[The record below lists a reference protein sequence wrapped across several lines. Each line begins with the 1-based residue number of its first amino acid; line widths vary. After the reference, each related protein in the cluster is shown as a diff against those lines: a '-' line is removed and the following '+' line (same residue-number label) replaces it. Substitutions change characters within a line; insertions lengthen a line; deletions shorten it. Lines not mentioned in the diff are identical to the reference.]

1 MSPAAN
7 ESDDTSIGDKR
18 ICSDCIEEEYLQA
31 KIEKT
36 REKAKCDYCGTRG
49 KTVSIGDLADDVQG
63 AFRRH
68 YYRTPVDAS
77 DFEYLMMK
85 ETDYEWE
92 REGQPAVYAIQEAVH
107 IPHDAA
113 EDVRQLLE
121 GRNYDMDDA
130 AMRVESE
137 FDSDSHYEE
146 GTADTS
152 ELHESWQRFRTSLKT
167 EARLFNRAAEAML
180 DSIFDGLDAHAT
192 RDRKK
197 VIVDAGPG
205 KQISALYRARVFQS
219 DEKLEQALKRPDREL
234 GPPPPVAAS
243 AGRMN
248 SRGIAVFYGATSA
261 VVALA
266 ETRPPVGSRVL
277 VGRFGI
283 SRPLRL
289 LDVEALRSIYVTG
302 SIFDPEHLE
311 RLKKAKFL
319 ASLSHQITQ
328 PVMPDDEPFEYLVT
342 QAIADYLANRTVPP
356 VDGIIYSSVQNG
368 GSKKNVVLF
377 HKSARVGDLDVPEG
391 TEISAHLYEHS
402 DEGVTPDYLVFESVP
417 PVKEEKND
425 KDEFFSLSIH
435 SPPQASHYGDVREPA
450 LRVDTA
456 SLRVHHV
463 ERVTFKTDDFKVN
476 WHRTERNEKE
486 DF

>member
-7 ESDDTSIGDKR
+7 ESDDKSIEDKQ

-31 KIEKT
+31 KIE
-36 REKAKCDYCGTRG
+36 RNRQMAKCDYCGMRG
-49 KTVSIGDLADDVQG
+49 KTVSIGDLADDVQR
-63 AFRRH
+63 AFGSH

-92 REGQPAVYAIQEAVH
+92 REGQLAVYAIQEAAH
-107 IPHDAA
+107 IPDDAA
-113 EDVRQLLE
+113 EDVRHVLE

-130 AMRVESE
+130 AMGGESE

-146 GTADTS
+146 CTADTS
-152 ELHESWQRFRTSLKT
+152 ELHEGWQRFRTSLKT
-167 EARLFNRAAEAML
+167 EARLFNRAAEAIL
-180 DSIFDGLDAHAT
+180 DSIFDGLEAHAT
-192 RDRKK
+192 RDRKN

-205 KQISALYRARVFQS
+205 KQISALYRARAFQS

-248 SRGIAVFYGATSA
+248 SRGISVFYGATSA
-261 VVALA
+261 AVALA

-283 SRPLRL
+283 IRPLRL
-289 LDVEALRSIYVTG
+289 LDVEALRSIYVAG
-302 SIFDPEHLE
+302 SIFNPEHLE
-311 RLKKAKFL
+311 RLKKARFL

-328 PVMPDDEPFEYLVT
+328 PVMPDDETFEYLVT
-342 QAIADYLANRTVPP
+342 QAIADYLATKSVPP
-356 VDGIIYSSVQNG
+356 VDGIIYPSVQNG
-368 GSKKNVVLF
+368 RSKKNVVLF
-377 HKSARVGDLDVPEG
+377 HKSARVGDLDIPEG
-391 TEISAHLYEHS
+391 TEIKAHLYEHS
-402 DEGVTPDYLVFESVP
+402 DEGVTPDYWVFESVP
-417 PVKEEKND
+417 PIKEEKND
-425 KDEFFSLSIH
+425 NDDFFPLSTH
-435 SPPQASHYGDVREPA
+435 FYKQASHYCDVREPA

-463 ERVTFKTDDFKVN
+463 ERVTFKTYDFKVN
-476 WHRTERNEKE
+476 RHRTGEK
-486 DF
+486 

>member
-1 MSPAAN
+1 MSAAAN
-7 ESDDTSIGDKR
+7 KSDDTPIEDKW
-18 ICSDCIEEEYLQA
+18 ICSACIEEEYLQA
-31 KIEKT
+31 KVEKAGE
-36 REKAKCDYCGTRG
+36 RAKCDYCGTRG
-49 KTVSIGDLADDVQG
+49 KTISIGDLADDVQG
-63 AFRRH
+63 AFERH

-77 DFEYLMMK
+77 DFEYMMMK
-85 ETDYEWE
+85 ETNYQWE
-92 REGQPAVYAIQEAVH
+92 REGQPAVYAIEEVAH

-113 EDVRQLLE
+113 EDVRQVLE

-130 AMRVESE
+130 AMGGESE

-146 GTADTS
+146 GIADTS

-167 EARLFNRAAEAML
+167 EARLFNRTAEAML
-180 DSIFDGLDAHAT
+180 DSVFDGLDAHAT

-205 KQISALYRARVFQS
+205 KKISALYRARVFQS

-234 GPPPPVAAS
+234 GPPPSVAAS

-261 VVALA
+261 AVALA

-277 VGRFGI
+277 VGRFEI
-283 SRPLRL
+283 IRPLRL
-289 LDVEALRSIYVTG
+289 LDVEALRSIYIQG

-342 QAIADYLANRTVPP
+342 QAIADYLATRTAPL
-356 VDGIIYSSVQNG
+356 DGIIYPSVQNG

-377 HKSARVGDLDVPEG
+377 HKSARVADLDVPEG

-425 KDEFFSLSIH
+425 DDDFFSH
-435 SPPQASHYGDVREPA
+435 STYLPEQGSHNGDGREPA

-456 SLRVHHV
+456 SLHVHHV
-463 ERVTFKTDDFKVN
+463 ERVTFRTDAFKVDR
-476 WHRTERNEKE
+476 HRTEKHDKE